1 MPCLA
6 YQYQTRKVFGKSSNH
21 YFAVPFSVTTRGAD
35 MTHFSFNCVGFL
47 WQFLR
52 SLLLGHSPPKNKKR
66 TLRYRMKAARFS
78 HQSFSCQK
86 LHNLDDWSAFHTKH
100 FYGDQCKGSFFIS
113 LQWECNW
120 TPILFVLFYMDI
132 LDGIMYIE
140 QESLSKSPLKP
151 APYPRR
157 SIITTSKQEPSV
169 AGW

>member
-78 HQSFSCQK
+78 HQSFQ
-86 LHNLDDWSAFHTKH
+86 
-100 FYGDQCKGSFFIS
+100 
-113 LQWECNW
+113 
-120 TPILFVLFYMDI
+120 
-132 LDGIMYIE
+132 
-140 QESLSKSPLKP
+140 LSKATQFGWLICFPHQALLWRSMQRIIFHISAMRMQLNSNSICFILHGHFGQNNVYRARIPLEISSQTS
-151 APYPRR
+151 
-157 SIITTSKQEPSV
+157 SISTKVHHYNI
-169 AGW
+169 